1 MTSFITD
8 NLGSTQNALIVA
20 AIAITTIGGSI
31 AMIKMFKAANKE
43 AAEINAIIADFN
55 EKYATS

>member
-8 NLGSTQNALIVA
+8 NLGSTENAIIVA
-20 AIAITTIGGSI
+20 AVAITTIGGTI
-31 AMIKMFKAANKE
+31 AM
-43 AAEINAIIADFN
+43 IADFN